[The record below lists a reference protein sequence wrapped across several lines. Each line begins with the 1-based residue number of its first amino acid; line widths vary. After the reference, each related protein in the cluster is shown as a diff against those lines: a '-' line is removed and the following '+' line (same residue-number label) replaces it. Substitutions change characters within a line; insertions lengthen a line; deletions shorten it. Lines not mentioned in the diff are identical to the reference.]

1 MNFDTDRFSWQVTS
15 GLEPY
20 IEAKVARDTFV
31 RISATGYSL
40 TATLRLYVGGK
51 KVSQAKQFEEEPAE
65 FARCFPSKYWPGRAE
80 CDRAV
85 QVFLEQQKSFLYP
98 LADMNPDLSFRD
110 LFTELRWY
118 LEELH
123 DFDPGNDIA
132 IWSDEAGT
140 YGQARYDTHKW
151 VLTKGHGVIVV
162 EHYIVGF
169 DTPTTCLSG
178 AFRPLPAVVTYDYA
192 GNLVNATYMRC
203 GRLYR
208 TVGPAKVLF
217 ENGKI
222 TGTIWLADPKL
233 R

>member
-1 MNFDTDRFSWQVTS
+1 MNFDNDKFLWVEGS

-20 IEAKVARDTFV
+20 IEAEVARDTVV
-31 RISATGYSL
+31 RISASGIPL

-51 KVSQAKQFEEEPAE
+51 KVSQAGQFEEEPAE
-65 FARCFPSKYWPGRAE
+65 FARYLPSKYWPGRPG

-110 LFTELRWY
+110 LFTEMRWY

-151 VLTKGHGVIVV
+151 VLTKGQGVIVV

-178 AFRPLPAVVTYDYA
+178 AFRPLPAVVAYGYSGD
-192 GNLVNATYMRC
+192 LVSASYMTC
-203 GRLYR
+203 GRLHR

-217 ENGKI
+217 EGGKI
-222 TGTIWLADPKL
+222 CGAVWLADPKL

>member
-1 MNFDTDRFSWQVTS
+1 MNFDNDKFLWVEGS

-20 IEAKVARDTFV
+20 IEAKVARDTVV
-31 RISATGYSL
+31 RISASGIPL

-51 KVSQAKQFEEEPAE
+51 KVSQAGQFEEEPAE
-65 FARCFPSKYWPGRAE
+65 FARCFPSKHWPGRPG

-123 DFDPGNDIA
+123 DFDPGNDIG

-140 YGQARYDTHKW
+140 YGQARYGRHKW
-151 VLTKGHGVIVV
+151 VLTKGHGVITI
-162 EHYIVGF
+162 EHYMAGF

-178 AFRPLPAVVTYDYA
+178 SFRPLPAVVTYDYE
-192 GNLVNATYMRC
+192 GNLVSAAYMRC

-222 TGTIWLADPKL
+222 SGAVWLADPKL